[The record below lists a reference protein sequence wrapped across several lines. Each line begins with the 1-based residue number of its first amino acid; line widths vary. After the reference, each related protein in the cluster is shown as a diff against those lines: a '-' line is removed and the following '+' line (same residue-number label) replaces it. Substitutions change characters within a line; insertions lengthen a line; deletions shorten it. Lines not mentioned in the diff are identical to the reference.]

1 MNAAERVLQ
10 SYKTWRIAMKKI
22 LRALAFASLAFSL
35 SSTAQAQQAITADQL
50 VGAWKLKSM
59 VIHDASTTGE
69 DRVGPLSIGYLTF
82 VRDGKN
88 LRASVN
94 FSEPDRKQALGYATD
109 GEAVQLFRSYN
120 ANSGIVELASAI
132 SAEGTPVT
140 TTIDVDL
147 DPHGIGPHPRIT
159 SLMEEDLQSSTSRP
173 QR

>member
-1 MNAAERVLQ
+1 
-10 SYKTWRIAMKKI
+10 MKKI

-35 SSTAQAQQAITADQL
+35 SNTAQAQQAITADQL

-82 VRDGKN
+82 VREGKN

-94 FSEPDRKQALGYATD
+94 FATADRKQASGYATD

-120 ANSGIVELASAI
+120 AYTGIVELASNATG
-132 SAEGTPVT
+132 EGTPVT
-140 TTIDVDL
+140 TTIDIDL
-147 DPHGIGPHPRIT
+147 DPHGIGAHPRVYVLDGTRLTVINKPT
-159 SLMEEDLQSSTSRP
+159 ATVTTTTVFEKVE
-173 QR
+173 